1 MALLPASPAAR
12 KAEEAIRE
20 RARTEA
26 FDRGYAHG
34 KAYGNALLRQE
45 AGSNA
50 PSPAGLARG
59 QDPAIQPRSG
69 AQDLA
74 LAIGQD
80 QILLPP
86 VVIVSRT
93 LNDEGAEVATAIR
106 VGRLTF
112 TIEEAVRLGVLTPD
126 GRFSHY
132 RAGVLLHSTPEPGAW
147 VRPSREAE
155 IPGRPR
161 A

>member
-1 MALLPASPAAR
+1 MSLLPASASAR
-12 KAEEAIRE
+12 RAEEAIRE
-20 RARTEA
+20 RARTETL
-26 FDRGYAHG
+26 DRFASIERKLDDVLTGLGA
-34 KAYGNALLRQE
+34 ASA
-45 AGSNA
+45 A
-50 PSPAGLARG
+50 PTPKTP
-59 QDPAIQPRSG
+59 DPAIR
-69 AQDLA
+69 DLA

-80 QILLPP
+80 RILLPP
-86 VVIVSRT
+86 AVIVSRT
-93 LNDEGAEVATAIR
+93 LNDEGDEVATAIR

-112 TIEEAVRLGVLTPD
+112 TLVEAVRLGVLSPE

-147 VRPSREAE
+147 VRPNREAE